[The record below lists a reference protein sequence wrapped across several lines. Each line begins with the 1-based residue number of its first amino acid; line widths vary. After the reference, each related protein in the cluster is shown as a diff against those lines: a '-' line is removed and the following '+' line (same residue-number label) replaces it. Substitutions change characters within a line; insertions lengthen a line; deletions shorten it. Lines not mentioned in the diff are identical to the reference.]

1 MLYAQNI
8 NDCLASEIGDGGLEQ
23 AAFERYL
30 NKVSVFLPSI
40 RAGVANGEIPFL
52 NLPKRNSDLPEIR
65 ETAAR
70 FRGDYDDIIVLG
82 TGGSSLGGRTL
93 CALAPLAYPNLR
105 EGPRIRFADNV
116 DPHSF
121 DLLIADT
128 DWTRTGVIAI
138 SKSGATA
145 ETLAQFAILWRVL
158 LEHMHENQASDRVA
172 VITEPGGSPL
182 ASMAAKLG
190 CRKLNCD
197 QNVGGRYS
205 AFSVTGLLPA
215 AIAGLDIDAIR
226 AGAATVL
233 LDMPEGGTKGYA
245 PAEGAAVSVGLDLT
259 KNVTATILMP
269 YCDRL
274 ADFALWYRQLWAES
288 IGKAG
293 RGTTPIRAIGTVDQH
308 SQIQL
313 YLDGPANKMYTLML
327 TDTRDSGPNIS
338 MGATGIKNLG
348 YLNGRTIGDL
358 LFAAGKATAETLA
371 NNGRPTRLIHIPK
384 VDEESIGALMMH
396 YMLETIIAADL
407 YGVDPYNQPAVE
419 EGKVLTRE
427 FLGEDS

>member
-52 NLPKRNSDLPEIR
+52 NLPKRNFDLPEIR

-70 FRGDYDDIIVLG
+70 FRADYDDIIVLG

-105 EGPRIRFADNV
+105 EGPRIHFADNV

-182 ASMAAKLG
+182 ASMAVKLG
-190 CRKLNCD
+190 C
-197 QNVGGRYS
+197 
-205 AFSVTGLLPA
+205 
-215 AIAGLDIDAIR
+215 
-226 AGAATVL
+226 
-233 LDMPEGGTKGYA
+233 
-245 PAEGAAVSVGLDLT
+245 
-259 KNVTATILMP
+259 
-269 YCDRL
+269 
-274 ADFALWYRQLWAES
+274 
-288 IGKAG
+288 
-293 RGTTPIRAIGTVDQH
+293 
-308 SQIQL
+308 
-313 YLDGPANKMYTLML
+313 
-327 TDTRDSGPNIS
+327 
-338 MGATGIKNLG
+338 
-348 YLNGRTIGDL
+348 
-358 LFAAGKATAETLA
+358 
-371 NNGRPTRLIHIPK
+371 
-384 VDEESIGALMMH
+384 
-396 YMLETIIAADL
+396 
-407 YGVDPYNQPAVE
+407 
-419 EGKVLTRE
+419 
-427 FLGEDS
+427 